1 MKFRLAA
8 AVLLS
13 SLTVGLAP
21 AGAQVPPIPPG
32 WQTERVVMLARHGVL
47 APVETPEQ
55 LARFAA
61 SPWPAWPVAPGNL
74 TPRGADLGHQMGQ
87 FYRIIY
93 GGRGLIEES
102 ICPEPGTVVLWV
114 DLDNR
119 TEYAALSTL
128 GGLYMRCITPLL
140 KHQAD
145 LSKPDPLFHP
155 QSSPSCPMDA
165 ASNRAA
171 ILARIGGDFTSV
183 LREYAPQLSLL
194 QSTLC
199 PPGAP
204 GALGSSGAG
213 CGLAA
218 EAPAI
223 VPDPKGGV
231 AMKGPIAI
239 GSMASEIF
247 LQESAEGMPADQ
259 VAWGR
264 LGGRLGGNPAGDDK
278 LRDMLKVHR
287 LHADLMEKT
296 KPIARQKGSN
306 MLAQI
311 TAALQNGH
319 KFPGAPNTAQPVRF
333 GMLIGHDTNI
343 LNVAGLLNLGWEIK
357 GYQDNEVP
365 PGSALAFEL
374 LREGRNGQRYVRMAF
389 YAQTPEQLRNM
400 TPLTLDNPPGMVAV
414 DLPAC
419 SAHARDKACPLERF
433 VEIATAAI
441 DPACV
446 TIGK

>member
-13 SLTVGLAP
+13 ALMAGLAP

-32 WQTERVVMLARHGVL
+32 WQTERVVMLARHSVL
-47 APVETPEQ
+47 APDETPEQ

-102 ICPEPGTVVLWV
+102 ICPAPGTVVLWV

-119 TEYAALSTL
+119 AEYAALSTL
-128 GGLYMRCITPLL
+128 GGLYMRCITPIL

-155 QSSPSCPMDA
+155 QPSPSCPMDA
-165 ASNRAA
+165 ATNRAA
-171 ILARIGGDFTSV
+171 ILARIGGDCSSGQ
-183 LREYAPQLSLL
+183 REYAPQLTLL

-199 PPGAP
+199 PPGAS
-204 GALGSSGAG
+204 GSGAT

-223 VPDPKGGV
+223 VPNPKGGV

-239 GSMASEIF
+239 GAMAGEIF
-247 LQESAEGMPADQ
+247 LQESAEGMPANQ

-264 LGGRLGGNPAGDDK
+264 LGDGPAGDDK
-278 LRDMLKVHR
+278 LRDVLKVHR
-287 LHADLMEKT
+287 LHLDLMEKT
-296 KPIARQKGSN
+296 KPIAQQKGSN
-306 MLAQI
+306 MLALI
-311 TAALQNGH
+311 TTALRNGH
-319 KFPGAPNTAQPVRF
+319 KFPGAPNLAEPVRF

-343 LNVAGLLNLGWEIK
+343 LNVAGLLNLGWQIK

-374 LREGRNGQRYVRMAF
+374 LREGRSGQRYVRMAF

-419 SAHARDKACPLERF
+419 SAYARDKACPLERF
-433 VEIATAAI
+433 VEIANAAV
-441 DPACV
+441 DPGCV
-446 TIGK
+446 TIGKHP

>member
-119 TEYAALSTL
+119 AEYAALSTL

-199 PPGAP
+199 PPGA
-204 GALGSSGAG
+204 LGSSGAG

-223 VPDPKGGV
+223 GPDPKGGV

-239 GSMASEIF
+239 GSMGSALF
-247 LQESAEGMPADQ
+247 LQESAEGMP
-259 VAWGR
+259 
-264 LGGRLGGNPAGDDK
+264 
-278 LRDMLKVHR
+278 
-287 LHADLMEKT
+287 
-296 KPIARQKGSN
+296 
-306 MLAQI
+306 
-311 TAALQNGH
+311 
-319 KFPGAPNTAQPVRF
+319 
-333 GMLIGHDTNI
+333 
-343 LNVAGLLNLGWEIK
+343 
-357 GYQDNEVP
+357 
-365 PGSALAFEL
+365 
-374 LREGRNGQRYVRMAF
+374 
-389 YAQTPEQLRNM
+389 
-400 TPLTLDNPPGMVAV
+400 
-414 DLPAC
+414 
-419 SAHARDKACPLERF
+419 
-433 VEIATAAI
+433 
-441 DPACV
+441 
-446 TIGK
+446 

>member
-1 MKFRLAA
+1 MKFLPAA
-8 AVLLS
+8 AVLAFTLMA
-13 SLTVGLAP
+13 GLAP
-21 AGAQVPPIPPG
+21 ARAQVPPIPPG
-32 WQTERVVMLARHGVL
+32 WQTERVVMLARHSVL

-119 TEYAALSTL
+119 AEYAALSTL
-128 GGLYMRCITPLL
+128 GGLYMRCITPIL

-155 QSSPSCPMDA
+155 QPSPSCPMDA
-165 ASNRAA
+165 AGNRTA

-199 PPGAP
+199 PPGA
-204 GALGSSGAG
+204 LGSSGAA

-247 LQESAEGMPADQ
+247 LQETAEGMPADQ

-264 LGGRLGGNPAGDDK
+264 LGGDPAGNDK
-278 LRDMLKVHR
+278 LRDMLKVRR

-296 KPIARQKGSN
+296 RPIARQKGSN

-311 TAALQNGH
+311 TAALQDGH
-319 KFPGAPNTAQPVRF
+319 RFPGAPNTAQPVRF

-374 LREGRNGQRYVRMAF
+374 LREGRNGQRYVRLAF
-389 YAQTPEQLRNM
+389 YAQTPEQLRNN
-400 TPLTLDNPPGMVAV
+400 TLLTIDNPPGMVAV

-441 DPACV
+441 DPGCV
-446 TIGK
+446 TIGKQP

>member
-1 MKFRLAA
+1 MKFRLFA
-8 AVLLS
+8 AVLV
-13 SLTVGLAP
+13 SLLMAGLAP
-21 AGAQVPPIPPG
+21 ARAQVPPIPPG
-32 WQTERVVMLARHGVL
+32 WQTERVVMLARHSVL
-47 APVETPEQ
+47 APVQTQAE
-55 LARFAA
+55 LAPYAA
-61 SPWPAWPVAPGNL
+61 APWPAWPVAPGNL

-93 GGRGLIEES
+93 GGRGLIEENV
-102 ICPEPGTVVLWV
+102 CAAPGTVVLWV

-119 TEYAALSTL
+119 DQYAALSTL
-128 GGLYMRCITPLL
+128 GGLYMRCLTPLL

-155 QSSPSCPMDA
+155 QPSASCPMDA

-171 ILARIGGDFTSV
+171 ILARIGGDFSSV
-183 LREYAPQLSLL
+183 QREYAPQLSLL

-199 PPGAP
+199 PPGAS
-204 GALGSSGAG
+204 GSGAG
-213 CGLAA
+213 CGLNA

-223 VPDPKGGV
+223 VPNPAGGV

-239 GSMASEIF
+239 GSMAAEIF
-247 LQESAEGMPADQ
+247 LQESAEGMPSDQ

-264 LGGRLGGNPAGDDK
+264 LGGDDK

-287 LHADLMEKT
+287 LYLDLMTKT
-296 KPIARQKGSN
+296 KPIAQQMGSN
-306 MLAQI
+306 MLTQI
-311 TAALQNGH
+311 VAALQNGH
-319 KFPGAPNTAQPVRF
+319 KFPGAPNMAQSVRF
-333 GMLIGHDTNI
+333 GMLLGHDTNI

-365 PGSALAFEL
+365 PGSSLAFEL
-374 LREGRNGQRYVRMAF
+374 LREVSTGQRYVRMAF
-389 YAQTPEQLRNM
+389 YAQTPEQLRNN
-400 TPLTLDNPPGMVAV
+400 TQLTIDNPPGMVAV

-419 SAHARDKACPLERF
+419 SAYAREKACPLERF
-433 VEIATAAI
+433 VEIANAVI

-446 TIGK
+446 SIKP

>member
-13 SLTVGLAP
+13 ALMAGLAP

-32 WQTERVVMLARHGVL
+32 WQTERVVMLSRHSVL

-87 FYRIIY
+87 FYRILY

-102 ICPEPGTVVLWV
+102 ICPPAGTVVLWV

-119 TEYAALSTL
+119 AEYAALSTL
-128 GGLYMRCITPLL
+128 GGLYMRCITPIL

-155 QSSPSCPMDA
+155 SPSPSCPMDA

-171 ILARIGGDFTSV
+171 ILARIGGDFSSV

-199 PPGAP
+199 PPGSA
-204 GALGSSGAG
+204 AG

-239 GSMASEIF
+239 GSMAGEIF
-247 LQESAEGMPADQ
+247 LQ
-259 VAWGR
+259 
-264 LGGRLGGNPAGDDK
+264 
-278 LRDMLKVHR
+278 
-287 LHADLMEKT
+287 
-296 KPIARQKGSN
+296 
-306 MLAQI
+306 
-311 TAALQNGH
+311 
-319 KFPGAPNTAQPVRF
+319 
-333 GMLIGHDTNI
+333 
-343 LNVAGLLNLGWEIK
+343 
-357 GYQDNEVP
+357 
-365 PGSALAFEL
+365 
-374 LREGRNGQRYVRMAF
+374 
-389 YAQTPEQLRNM
+389 
-400 TPLTLDNPPGMVAV
+400 
-414 DLPAC
+414 
-419 SAHARDKACPLERF
+419 
-433 VEIATAAI
+433 
-441 DPACV
+441 
-446 TIGK
+446 

>member
-1 MKFRLAA
+1 MNFRLAA
-8 AVLLS
+8 AVLAS
-13 SLTVGLAP
+13 ILTAGLAP
-21 AGAQVPPIPPG
+21 ARAQVPPIPPG
-32 WQTERVVMLARHGVL
+32 WQTERVVMLARHSVL
-47 APVETPEQ
+47 APDETPEQ

-61 SPWPAWPVAPGNL
+61 SPWPTWPVAPGNL

-102 ICPEPGTVVLWV
+102 ICPAPGTVVLWV

-119 TEYAALSTL
+119 AEYAALSTL
-128 GGLYMRCITPLL
+128 GGLYMRCITPIL

-145 LSKPDPLFHP
+145 VSKPDPLFHP
-155 QSSPSCPMDA
+155 QPSPSCPMDA

-171 ILARIGGDFTSV
+171 ILARIGGDFSSV
-183 LREYAPQLSLL
+183 QREYAPQLALL

-199 PPGAP
+199 PPGSA
-204 GALGSSGAG
+204 AG

-231 AMKGPIAI
+231 TMKGPIAI
-239 GSMASEIF
+239 GSMAGEIF

-264 LGGRLGGNPAGDDK
+264 LGGDDK
-278 LRDMLKVHR
+278 LRDVLKVRR
-287 LHADLMEKT
+287 LHLDLTEKT
-296 KPIARQKGSN
+296 KPIAQQKGSN
-306 MLAQI
+306 LLAQI
-311 TAALQNGH
+311 TTALQNGH
-319 KFPGAPNTAQPVRF
+319 KFPGAPNLAQPVRF

-343 LNVAGLLNLGWEIK
+343 LNVAGLLNLGWAIK
-357 GYQDNEVP
+357 GYQDNEAP

-374 LREGRNGQRYVRMAF
+374 LREGRNGPRYVRMAF
-389 YAQTPEQLRNM
+389 YAQTPEQLRNN
-400 TPLTLDNPPGMVAV
+400 TPLTIDNPPGMVAV

-419 SAHARDKACPLERF
+419 SAYARDKSCPLERF
-433 VEIATAAI
+433 VEIANAAI
-441 DPACV
+441 DPGCV
-446 TIGK
+446 TINNLAVKP

>member
-1 MKFRLAA
+1 
-8 AVLLS
+8 
-13 SLTVGLAP
+13 
-21 AGAQVPPIPPG
+21 
-32 WQTERVVMLARHGVL
+32 MLARHSVL

-102 ICPEPGTVVLWV
+102 ICPAPGTVVLWV

-119 TEYAALSTL
+119 AEYAALSTL
-128 GGLYMRCITPLL
+128 GGLYMRCITPIL

-145 LSKPDPLFHP
+145 LSKPDPLFQP
-155 QSSPSCPMDA
+155 QPSPTCPMDA

-171 ILARIGGDFTSV
+171 ILARIGGDFSSV
-183 LREYAPQLSLL
+183 QREYAPQLALL

-199 PPGAP
+199 PPGSA
-204 GALGSSGAG
+204 AA
-213 CGLAA
+213 CGLAV

-223 VPDPKGGV
+223 VPKPAGGV
-231 AMKGPIAI
+231 TMKGPIAI

-264 LGGRLGGNPAGDDK
+264 LGGGPAGDDK

-287 LHADLMEKT
+287 LHLDLMEKT
-296 KPIARQKGSN
+296 KPIAQQKGSN
-306 MLAQI
+306 LLALI
-311 TAALQNGH
+311 TTAMQNGH
-319 KFPGAPNTAQPVRF
+319 KFPGAPNLAEPVRF

-343 LNVAGLLNLGWEIK
+343 LNVAGLLDLGWEIK
-357 GYQDNEVP
+357 GYQDNAVP

-374 LREGRNGQRYVRMAF
+374 LREGRSGQRYVRMAF
-389 YAQTPEQLRNM
+389 YAQTPEQLRKM

-414 DLPAC
+414 DLPGC
-419 SAHARDKACPLERF
+419 SAFARDKACPLERF
-433 VEIATAAI
+433 VEIANAAI
-441 DPACV
+441 DPGCV
-446 TIGK
+446 TIKP

>member
-119 TEYAALSTL
+119 AEYAALSTL

-199 PPGAP
+199 PP

-311 TAALQNGH
+311 TAALQDGH
-319 KFPGAPNTAQPVRF
+319 RFPGAPNTAQPVRF